1 MCFRNLVNLV
11 KFKMAK
17 VPFAVR
23 EALTV
28 EERVA
33 IGLTRFAN
41 GTTFS
46 VTGRIFG
53 AGKATAV
60 QCFSDLVAAS
70 CAMKQQFI
78 KFPSTIRDCERKIQ
92 KFQESTRCQTPN
104 VIGALDGTLVKI
116 RKPVDQAI
124 DFFCRKQYYAVS
136 TQLCVAA
143 NLKIFFMATGFPGSM
158 HDSTQFRST
167 ALCRGL
173 ENSTLLQGPFACLP
187 DGTVFK
193 PLLLGDGAYRLSSY
207 C

>member
-1 MCFRNLVNLV
+1 MPNLNGLRDEACIENFRMRIMCFRNLVNLV

-53 AGKATAV
+53 VGKATAV
-60 QCFSDLVAAS
+60 QCFFDLVAAL

-78 KFPSTIRDCERKIQ
+78 KFPSTLRDCERKIQ
-92 KFQESTRCQTPN
+92 KFQESTRCQIPN
-104 VIGALDGTLVKI
+104 VIG
-116 RKPVDQAI
+116 
-124 DFFCRKQYYAVS
+124 
-136 TQLCVAA
+136 
-143 NLKIFFMATGFPGSM
+143 
-158 HDSTQFRST
+158 
-167 ALCRGL
+167 
-173 ENSTLLQGPFACLP
+173 
-187 DGTVFK
+187 
-193 PLLLGDGAYRLSSY
+193 
-207 C
+207 

>member
-1 MCFRNLVNLV
+1 MCFRNLVILV
-11 KFKMAK
+11 KFKMA
-17 VPFAVR
+17 VPFVVR

-33 IGLTRFAN
+33 IDLTRFAN

-92 KFQESTRCQTPN
+92 ISRVYQ
-104 VIGALDGTLVKI
+104 
-116 RKPVDQAI
+116 
-124 DFFCRKQYYAVS
+124 VS
-136 TQLCVAA
+136 DT
-143 NLKIFFMATGFPGSM
+143 
-158 HDSTQFRST
+158 
-167 ALCRGL
+167 
-173 ENSTLLQGPFACLP
+173 
-187 DGTVFK
+187 
-193 PLLLGDGAYRLSSY
+193 
-207 C
+207 